1 MDGATDPAE
10 AARLAALARY
20 AILDTP
26 PEPAFDDV
34 ARLAAH
40 LTGCPMAYV
49 ALLDAGRQWLKA
61 AHGLD
66 AALLTCPRDQAFCN
80 ETIRARDLL
89 VVPDLAAHPRYA
101 SYPSVAGAPFL
112 RFYAGA
118 PLISAEGHALGT
130 LCVVDTVPRDLAP
143 PQAEGLTLLAGR
155 VVAELE
161 LRRRM
166 AELDATETDIRAAH
180 DRLDLDFN
188 AALDGLADG
197 VVTLGSDGAVIA
209 MNHAAAAM
217 LGLDA
222 AAAPG
227 ATLLALLPG
236 DGSADDLLDAIL
248 EPIGGDAAPPRRT
261 IGFGARRL
269 SVVSRAYRLRV
280 GAARGRLGLTAT
292 LTDVTET
299 ERLAEA
305 EAALSRDLADQH
317 RKLQTAYLQLE
328 NGAIREQQ
336 VAQRVRLARL
346 GAGAGVALLLLATGA
361 YAWLPA
367 SGWTAAAPA
376 PSGAPSITLV
386 PQPVSSRI
394 AVVGM
399 LDAGSLVSVV
409 GPFDGLVQER
419 LFQYGGQVER
429 GQPLLRLNLGEVE
442 VRLRE
447 ARSAQIRARQRVAE
461 LRGWATGFE
470 VARARRSVT
479 QARLEAADLTTRVAQ
494 TRMLLS
500 RGIIAADEHRALVQQ
515 QRNQQLQVQAAEN
528 DLEATLARGDA
539 ETLRIA
545 ELELANAEAKVQELE
560 TDLANATVL
569 APVAGVVLMPPEAPG
584 GRRPETVEAGSRV
597 QRGQTMFT
605 IGALETFRVRAT
617 VDEIDVNKVRVG
629 QPVTVTGDAFGG
641 LVLEGRVTSVAAQ
654 AGGESVSR
662 QGMPSFPV
670 SVAVEGLSP
679 DQRRQLAVGMSASLS
694 IITYD
699 NPAALVLPPHA
710 VQDQGGGNR
719 MVRVRRNGAEAM
731 VPVVLGI
738 STPEGVEI
746 RSGLVAGDV
755 VLP

>member
-1 MDGATDPAE
+1 MDGVPNPAE

-26 PEPAFDDV
+26 PEAAFDDV
-34 ARLAAH
+34 AKLAAS

-61 AHGLD
+61 AHGFD
-66 AALLTCPRDQAFCN
+66 AALLTCARDQAFCN
-80 ETIRARDLL
+80 DTIRARDLL

-130 LCVVDTVPRDLAP
+130 LCVVDTVPRELDAR
-143 PQAEGLTLLAGR
+143 QAEGLALLATR

-166 AELDATETDIRAAH
+166 MELDATEADIRAAH

-197 VVTLGSDGAVIA
+197 VVTLASDGAVIA

-217 LGLDA
+217 LGLVA
-222 AAAPG
+222 AAAQG

-236 DGSADDLLDAIL
+236 DGTADDLLDAIL
-248 EPIGGDAAPPRRT
+248 APIGGETAPPRRT
-261 IGFGARRL
+261 ISFGPRRL

-317 RKLQTAYLQLE
+317 RKLQTAYLDLE
-328 NGAIREQQ
+328 NGAIRMQQ
-336 VAQRVRLARL
+336 VAQRVRLARM
-346 GAGAGVALLLLATGA
+346 GAAAGVVALLLATGA

-367 SGWTAAAPA
+367 PSWTASAPA

-409 GPFDGLVQER
+409 GPFDGLVQDR

-442 VRLRE
+442 VRLRD

-470 VARARRSVT
+470 VARARRSLA
-479 QARLEAADLTTRVAQ
+479 QARLEATDLTTRVAQ

-515 QRNQQLQVQAAEN
+515 QRNQQLQVQSAEN

-569 APVAGVVLMPPEAPG
+569 APVSGVVLMPPEGQG
-584 GRRPETVEAGSRV
+584 GRRAETVEAGSRV

-629 QPVTVTGDAFGG
+629 QRVTVTGDAFGG

-654 AGGESVSR
+654 AGSESASR

-694 IITYD
+694 IVTYD
-699 NPAALVLPPHA
+699 NPEALVLPPHA
-710 VQDQGGGNR
+710 VQDQGGTR
-719 MVRVRRNGAEAM
+719 AVRVRRNGVEAM

-746 RSGLVAGDV
+746 RSGLAAGDV

>member
-1 MDGATDPAE
+1 
-10 AARLAALARY
+10 
-20 AILDTP
+20 
-26 PEPAFDDV
+26 
-34 ARLAAH
+34 
-40 LTGCPMAYV
+40 
-49 ALLDAGRQWLKA
+49 
-61 AHGLD
+61 
-66 AALLTCPRDQAFCN
+66 
-80 ETIRARDLL
+80 
-89 VVPDLAAHPRYA
+89 
-101 SYPSVAGAPFL
+101 
-112 RFYAGA
+112 
-118 PLISAEGHALGT
+118 
-130 LCVVDTVPRDLAP
+130 
-143 PQAEGLTLLAGR
+143 
-155 VVAELE
+155 
-161 LRRRM
+161 
-166 AELDATETDIRAAH
+166 
-180 DRLDLDFN
+180 
-188 AALDGLADG
+188 
-197 VVTLGSDGAVIA
+197 
-209 MNHAAAAM
+209 
-217 LGLDA
+217 
-222 AAAPG
+222 
-227 ATLLALLPG
+227 
-236 DGSADDLLDAIL
+236 
-248 EPIGGDAAPPRRT
+248 
-261 IGFGARRL
+261 
-269 SVVSRAYRLRV
+269 VSRAFRLRV

-292 LTDVTET
+292 LTDVTEA

-305 EAALSRDLADQH
+305 EAALTRDLADQH

-328 NGAIREQQ
+328 NGAVRMQL
-336 VAQRVRLARL
+336 VARRVRLARL

-367 SGWTAAAPA
+367 PSWTAAAPA
-376 PSGAPSITLV
+376 QSGAPSITLV
-386 PQPVSSRI
+386 PQPITSRI

-461 LRGWATGFE
+461 LRSWETGFE
-470 VARARRSVT
+470 VARARRT
-479 QARLEAADLTTRVAQ
+479 LAQARLEATDLTTRVAQ

-515 QRNQQLQVQAAEN
+515 QRNQQLQVQSAEN

-569 APVAGVVLMPPEAPG
+569 APVAGVVLMPPEAQG

-629 QPVTVTGDAFGG
+629 QRVTVTGDAFGD
-641 LVLEGRVTSVAAQ
+641 LVLEGRVISVAAQ
-654 AGGESVSR
+654 AGGESAAR

-694 IITYD
+694 IVTYD
-699 NPAALVLPPHA
+699 NPAALVLPPYA
-710 VQDQGGGNR
+710 VRDHGGGSR

-746 RSGLVAGDV
+746 RSGLAAGDV